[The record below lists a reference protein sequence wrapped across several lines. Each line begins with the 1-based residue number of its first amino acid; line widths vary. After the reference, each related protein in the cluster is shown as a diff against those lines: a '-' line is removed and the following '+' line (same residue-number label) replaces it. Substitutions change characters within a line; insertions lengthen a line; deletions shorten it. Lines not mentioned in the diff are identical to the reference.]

1 MLVLLW
7 ITIGALQMDIK
18 YPTLPP
24 PDVSRCSAAATNN
37 TLLWQQSTGVSDWT
51 TTALI
56 SAHRFDETNSTV
68 RVIVHVFLSQNEDF
82 GIVVRI
88 AYKMQKNVHICT

>member
-1 MLVLLW
+1 VIIGSISGMLVLLW

-24 PDVSRCSAAATNN
+24 TDVSQCSAAATNN
-37 TLLWQQSTGVSDWT
+37 TLLWQQSTAVGDWT

-56 SAHRFDETNSTV
+56 SAHRFDKINSTV
-68 RVIVHVFLSQNEDF
+68 QVIVYVF
-82 GIVVRI
+82 
-88 AYKMQKNVHICT
+88 